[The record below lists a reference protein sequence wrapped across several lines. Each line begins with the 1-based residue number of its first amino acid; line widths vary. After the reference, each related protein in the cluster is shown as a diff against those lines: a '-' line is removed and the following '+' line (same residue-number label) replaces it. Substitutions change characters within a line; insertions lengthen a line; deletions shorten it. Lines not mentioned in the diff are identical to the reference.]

1 MVKYSAANLIDEELT
16 FIGASDFVSK
26 MVYKMTKSSTI
37 SLKIEVPL
45 SLYLR
50 AEVLCEDIMELS
62 DLPFCQKDLMNLLY
76 NDFLLFA
83 KKKPEPMA
91 IFTLLNKLEK
101 EIGRAST
108 LQLQADTNTFKR
120 IQRKNPVQM
129 KFLNCSMRR
138 KFVLRGEVMLAD
150 MEEVQEGHGFTIERV
165 LELLY
170 MDFIEK
176 FRRGGTKDSIE
187 NILYLLEEDLH

>member
-1 MVKYSAANLIDEELT
+1 MVKYSAANLIDEELNL
-16 FIGASDFVSK
+16 IGASDFVSK

-76 NDFLLFA
+76 NDFLLHA

-91 IFTLLNKLEK
+91 IFNLLNQLEK

-108 LQLQADTNTFKR
+108 LQQQAGTNTFNR
-120 IQRKNPVQM
+120 IQRKKPEQM

-150 MEEVQEGHGFTIERV
+150 MEEVQEGHGFTLERV

-176 FRRGGTKDSIE
+176 FKRGGTKDTIE
-187 NILYLLEEDLH
+187 NILYLIEDLH